1 MKLQLWDTAGQER
14 FRSVT
19 RSYFRGAAGA
29 LLVYD
34 ITKFSP
40 LPRNHPLVRLALSV
54 RFILLGLWLTCS
66 RESFLALQTWLVDCR
81 ALASPDIVIILVG
94 NKSDLSNPKTSLT
107 TDIRTFANGEFRG
120 GEVTGGF
127 RREREV
133 SVEEAGRWA
142 SREGI
147 GFLEASA
154 LDGTNVDEAFLRCA
168 RQILTKVEL
177 GTTNCTPFS
186 SPRSWFCA
194 RATNSLRR
202 RD

>member
-1 MKLQLWDTAGQER
+1 MTSQSL
-14 FRSVT
+14 FP
-19 RSYFRGAAGA
+19 
-29 LLVYD
+29 
-34 ITKFSP
+34 SP
-40 LPRNHPLVRLALSV
+40 PSPVPR
-54 RFILLGLWLTCS
+54 LTSLNAFDPAVGDADFS
-66 RESFLALQTWLVDCR
+66 RESFLALQTWLADCR

-94 NKSDLSNPKTSLT
+94 NKSDLSSAQNTSLT
-107 TDIRTFANGEFRG
+107 TDIRTFANSALGEGFRG

-177 GTTNCTPFS
+177 GVS
-186 SPRSWFCA
+186 SLAMSG
-194 RATNSLRR
+194 S
-202 RD
+202 

>member
-1 MKLQLWDTAGQER
+1 MGYCGTGTLPIGDEELFSGGSRCPASLRYHKVLPPSLPANV
-14 FRSVT
+14 SH
-19 RSYFRGAAGA
+19 
-29 LLVYD
+29 LLVR
-34 ITKFSP
+34 IT
-40 LPRNHPLVRLALSV
+40 VSV
-54 RFILLGLWLTCS
+54 RFIVLGSWLTCS
-66 RESFLALQTWLVDCR
+66 RESFLALQTWLADCR

-94 NKSDLSNPKTSLT
+94 NKSDLSNPNTSLT
-107 TDIRTFANGEFRG
+107 TDIRAFANGEFCG

-154 LDGTNVDEAFLRCA
+154 LDGTNVDEAFHRCA

-177 GTTNCTPFS
+177 GNTNCPPFFVA
-186 SPRSWFCA
+186 PFLGLCVV
-194 RATNSLRR
+194 TNGVGR